1 MVMWEKTMEN
11 EEIKEKLFS
20 LADIKFKEFNKKL
33 SPKINNMIGIRI
45 PILKKY
51 AKEIIKQDYKKYLD
65 NAVDDYYEETMLQ
78 GIVIG
83 NAKMDLRETQYYL
96 KKFIPKIND
105 WAVCDVTVADLKITN
120 KYKEEMWNFIQ
131 RYIKSDKEFEIRFAV
146 VMILN
151 YYIDE
156 KYIKQVLE
164 ILNNIKHEDYYVKMA
179 VAWAIAEAFIK
190 YPKETWK
197 LINNNNLDKFTYNKA
212 LQKIIES
219 YRVDNETKSKIRAM
233 KRK

>member
-1 MVMWEKTMEN
+1 MEN

-45 PILKKY
+45 PTLKKY

-83 NAKMDLRETQYYL
+83 NAKMDLKETQYYL
-96 KKFIPKIND
+96 EKFIPKIND
-105 WAVCDVTVADLKITN
+105 WAVCDVTVAGLKITN

-131 RYIKSDKEFEIRFAV
+131 PYIKSDKEFEIRFAV

-164 ILNNIKHEDYYVKMA
+164 ILNNIKHEGYYVKMA

>member
-1 MVMWEKTMEN
+1 MEN

>member
-1 MVMWEKTMEN
+1 MEN
-11 EEIKEKLFS
+11 QEIKEKLFS
-20 LADIKFKEFNKKL
+20 LADVKFKEFNKKL

-78 GIVIG
+78 GIIIG
-83 NAKMDLRETQYYL
+83 NAKLDLKETQYYL
-96 KKFIPKIND
+96 KKFIPKIKD
-105 WAVCDVTVADLKITN
+105 WAVCDVTVAGLKITN
-120 KYKEEMWNFIQ
+120 KYKEEMWDFIQ
-131 RYIKSDKEFEIRFAV
+131 PYIRSDKEFEIRFAV
-146 VMILN
+146 VMILD

-164 ILNNIKHEDYYVKMA
+164 ILNNIKHEGYYVKMA

-219 YRVDNETKSKIRAM
+219 YRVDNETKSKIRQM